1 MQKQKWVRNKNTI
14 IKLQLIQKELNL
26 YYVKQQ
32 VTLHGYHRIF
42 HNMTTCSLQPIFLLN
57 TN

>member
-1 MQKQKWVRNKNTI
+1 MRKHKWVRNKNTI

-32 VTLHGYHRIF
+32 VTLHG
-42 HNMTTCSLQPIFLLN
+42 
-57 TN
+57 

>member
-26 YYVKQQ
+26 YYVKQK
-32 VTLHGYHRIF
+32 VTLHGYHRI
-42 HNMTTCSLQPIFLLN
+42 
-57 TN
+57 

>member
-32 VTLHGYHRIF
+32 VTL
-42 HNMTTCSLQPIFLLN
+42 QDE
-57 TN
+57 